1 LLFFFITTKKYL
13 LINGW
18 SFILKNNWSK
28 KSANKYVKKYQ
39 KLGFSKDLA
48 LRVYTTRLLGRN
60 KELVLHGGGNSSVK
74 TSIKDIDGKK
84 YNVLCVKGS
93 GWDMANIEPEG
104 LPAVKLEPLLALKK
118 KKYLSDEGM
127 VSYQKRN
134 LIDIS
139 SPNPSVE
146 TFLHAFL
153 PFKYVDHT
161 HADAVLN
168 ITNRPG
174 GLNFCKKIFG
184 NKVNIVPYVMPGF
197 MLAKKINEV
206 YLKNPNIDC
215 LILMNHGIFTFA
227 NDAKGAY
234 DLMIKYVSQAERAI
248 KKLKVKKI
256 KQIKKFS
263 TKFNVH
269 EIAPIIRGLLS
280 NNKDQKFVVNYRL
293 NKHLKYF
300 MNGKNVRSYS
310 SKGTATPDH
319 VIRVKPFP
327 LIITPKKNSSINEFK
342 ETAKKAFE
350 NYRKKYINY
359 FNINK
364 NKVKEK
370 KVMLDTSPRVVL
382 VQNVGVFTI
391 GKDLN
396 SAKIAGD
403 LTETNAKVITSV
415 EESSSYKFI
424 PEKDLFDVEYWSL
437 EQAKIKKAKKLLEG
451 NVVVITGSTGTIGYA
466 TYKIFK
472 SYGAE
477 TVLLDYNLERLKDL
491 QSKIKDLC
499 IHCDVRNK
507 KSVKKAFKQICEKY
521 GGIDILI
528 SNAGTA
534 TNGAIGEIDDNI
546 LRQSFEDNFF
556 SHQNCASEA
565 IKIMKKQN
573 INGCLLFNISKQSV
587 NPGKNFGPYG
597 LPKSALL
604 SLCKQYAVDYGSYGI
619 RSNGVNADRIRS
631 GLMNDKMIRTRAKAR
646 SISTDDY
653 MRGNLLLNEVKAEDV
668 AKAFFHLATSK
679 KTTGA
684 VLTVDGGN
692 IAASLR

>member
-1 LLFFFITTKKYL
+1 MKNSWSVNKARKYIKKY
-13 LINGW
+13 
-18 SFILKNNWSK
+18 KN
-28 KSANKYVKKYQ
+28 
-39 KLGFSKDLA
+39 LGFSEDLA

-60 KELVLHGGGNSSVK
+60 KKLVLHGGGNTSVK
-74 TSIKDIDGKK
+74 TKIKDIDGKK
-84 YNVLCVKGS
+84 YDVLCVKGS
-93 GWDMANIEPEG
+93 GWDMADIEPEG
-104 LPAVKLEPLLALKK
+104 LPAVKLEPLLLLKN
-118 KKYLSDEGM
+118 KKYLSDEDM
-127 VSYQKRN
+127 VSYQKKN
-134 LIDIS
+134 LINIK

-161 HADAVLN
+161 HADAILN
-168 ITNRPG
+168 ITNRPA

-184 NKVNIVPYVMPGF
+184 DKVSIVPYVMPGF
-197 MLAKKINEV
+197 MLSKKVSEI
-206 YLKNPNIDC
+206 YSINPNINC
-215 LILMNHGIFTFA
+215 LILMHHGIFTFA
-227 NDAKGAY
+227 DDAKEAY
-234 DLMIKYVSQAERAI
+234 SLMIKYVSQAERAI

-256 KQIKKFS
+256 KQIKNFS
-263 TKFNVH
+263 TKFTAQ
-269 EIAPIIRGLLS
+269 EIAPIIRGLSS
-280 NNKDQKFVVNYRL
+280 NNKDQKFIVNYRL

-327 LIITPKKNSSINEFK
+327 LIITPKKNSSIEDFTL
-342 ETAKKAFE
+342 TAEKAFN
-350 NYRKKYINY
+350 NYRKKYVNY
-359 FNINK
+359 FNVNK
-364 NKVKEK
+364 NKVKGK
-370 KVMLDTSPRVVL
+370 KVMLDTSPRVVF
-382 VQNVGVFTI
+382 VQNIGMFSI

-403 LTETNAKVITSV
+403 LTDTNAKVIASV
-415 EESSSYKFI
+415 EETSTYKFI
-424 PEKDLFDVEYWSL
+424 PEKDLFDVEYWTL
-437 EQAKIKKAKKLLEG
+437 EQAKIKKQKKLLEG
-451 NVVVITGSTGTIGYA
+451 NVVVITGSTGTIGLE

-477 TVLLDYNLERLKDL
+477 VILLDYNLERLKNL
-491 QSKIKDLC
+491 QSKIKELC

-507 KSVKKAFKQICEKY
+507 KSVKKAFNQICERY

-534 TNGAIGEIDDNI
+534 TNGAIGEVDDNI

-631 GLMNDKMIRTRAKAR
+631 GLMNDKMIKIRAKAR
-646 SISTDDY
+646 SISSDAY

-668 AKAFFHLATSK
+668 AKAFFHLAISQ

>member
-1 LLFFFITTKKYL
+1 
-13 LINGW
+13 
-18 SFILKNNWSK
+18 LKNNWSK
-28 KSANKYVKKYQ
+28 KIAIKYIKKYK
-39 KLGFSKDLA
+39 KLSFSKDLA
-48 LRVYTTRLLGRN
+48 LRVYTTQLLGKN
-60 KELVLHGGGNSSVK
+60 KELVLHGGGNTSVK
-74 TSIKDIDGKK
+74 TTVKDIDSKK

-93 GWDMANIEPEG
+93 GWNMADIEPAG

-118 KKYLSDEGM
+118 KKYLSDEDM
-127 VSYQKRN
+127 VNFQKRN
-134 LIDIS
+134 LIDIN

-161 HADAVLN
+161 HADAILN
-168 ITNRPG
+168 VTNRPG

-184 NKVNIVPYVMPGF
+184 NKIGIVPYVMPGF
-197 MLAKKINEV
+197 MLAKKVSEI
-206 YLKNPNIDC
+206 YSKNPKINC

-227 NDAKGAY
+227 DDAKDAY
-234 DLMIKYVSQAERAI
+234 DLMIKYVSKAERAV
-248 KKLKVKKI
+248 KKLKSKKI
-256 KQIKKFS
+256 KQIKKF
-263 TKFNVH
+263 TTRFNIH

-280 NNKDQKFVVNYRL
+280 ENKNQKFVVNYRL

-300 MNGKNVRSYS
+300 INGKSVRSYS

-327 LIITPKKNSSINEFK
+327 LIITPKKNSSISEFK
-342 ETAKKAFE
+342 MTAKKAFK
-350 NYRKKYINY
+350 NYRKKYIRY

-364 NKVKEK
+364 NKVKDR
-370 KVMLDTSPRVVL
+370 KVMLDTSPRVIL
-382 VQNVGVFTI
+382 VQNVGMFTV
-391 GKDLN
+391 GKDLIA
-396 SAKIAGD
+396 AKIAGD

-415 EESSSYKFI
+415 EETSTYKFI
-424 PEKDLFDVEYWSL
+424 PEKDLFDIEYWSL
-437 EQAKIKKAKKLLEG
+437 EQAKIKGKKKQLEG
-451 NVVVITGSTGTIGYA
+451 NVVVITGSTGTIGFE
-466 TYKIFK
+466 TYKMFK

-477 TVLLDYNLERLKDL
+477 VVLLDYNLERLKEV

-499 IHCDVRNK
+499 IHCDVTNK
-507 KSVKKAFKQICEKY
+507 RSVKNAFKQICEKF
-521 GGIDILI
+521 GGIDILV
-528 SNAGTA
+528 SNAGIA
-534 TNGAIGEIDDNI
+534 PVGSIGEVSDEI
-546 LRQSFEDNFF
+546 LRKSFEVNFF

-565 IKIMKKQN
+565 VKIMKKQN

-619 RSNGVNADRIRS
+619 RSNGVNADRIKS
-631 GLMNDKMIRTRAKAR
+631 GLMNDKMIKTRAKAR

-684 VLTVDGGN
+684 ILAVDGGN

>member
-1 LLFFFITTKKYL
+1 
-13 LINGW
+13 
-18 SFILKNNWSK
+18 LKNDWSK
-28 KSANKYVKKYQ
+28 KIAKKYIKTYK

-60 KELVLHGGGNSSVK
+60 KELVLHGGGNTSVK
-74 TSIKDIDGKK
+74 TTIKDIDGKK

-93 GWDMANIEPEG
+93 GWDMAEIEPPG

-118 KKYLSDEGM
+118 KKYLSDEDM
-127 VSYQKRN
+127 VAYQKRN
-134 LIDIS
+134 LINIK

-184 NKVNIVPYVMPGF
+184 KKVSIVPYVMPGF

-206 YLKNPNIDC
+206 YSKNPNINC
-215 LILMNHGIFTFA
+215 LILMNHGIFTFSD
-227 NDAKGAY
+227 NCKEAY
-234 DLMIKYVSQAERAI
+234 DLMIKYVSKAERAV
-248 KKLKVKKI
+248 KKLKSKKI
-256 KQIKKFS
+256 KQIKKFN
-263 TKFNVH
+263 TKFNPH
-269 EIAPIIRGLLS
+269 EVAPIIRGLLS
-280 NNKDQKFVVNYRL
+280 EDKDQKFVINYRL

-300 MNGKNVRSYS
+300 INGKNVRSYS
-310 SKGTATPDH
+310 SRGTATPDH

-327 LIITPKKNSSINEFK
+327 LIITPKKNSSIEDFK
-342 ETAKKAFE
+342 KTAQKAFE
-350 NYRKKYINY
+350 DYRKKYIHY
-359 FNINK
+359 FNINSK
-364 NKVKEK
+364 KVKGK

-382 VQNVGVFTI
+382 VQNVGMFSV

-396 SAKIAGD
+396 AARIAGD
-403 LTETNAKVITSV
+403 LTETNARVISSV
-415 EESSSYKFI
+415 EETSTYKFI

-437 EQAKIKKAKKLLEG
+437 EQAKIKRKKKLLEG
-451 NVVVITGSTGTIGYA
+451 NIVVVTGGTGTIGFE
-466 TYKIFK
+466 TYKMFK

-477 TVLLDYNLERLKDL
+477 VVLLDYDLKRLNEV

-499 IHCDVRNK
+499 IHCDVTNK
-507 KSVKKAFKQICEKY
+507 RSIKNAFKKICEKF
-521 GGIDILI
+521 GGFDILI
-528 SNAGTA
+528 SNAGA
-534 TNGAIGEIDDNI
+534 APGGAIGDVSDEV
-546 LRQSFEDNFF
+546 LRKSFEINFF

-573 INGCLLFNISKQSV
+573 TNGCLLFNISKQSV

-619 RSNGVNADRIRS
+619 RSNGVNADRIKS
-631 GLMNDKMIRTRAKAR
+631 GLMTERMIKTRAKAR
-646 SISTDDY
+646 SVSTDTY
-653 MRGNLLLNEVKAEDV
+653 MRGNLLSNEVKAEDV
-668 AKAFFHLATSK
+668 AKAFFHLAISK

>member
-1 LLFFFITTKKYL
+1 
-13 LINGW
+13 
-18 SFILKNNWSK
+18 LKNNWSK
-28 KSANKYVKKYQ
+28 NFANKYIKKYK
-39 KLGFSKDLA
+39 KLGFAKDLA

-60 KELVLHGGGNSSVK
+60 NELVLHGGGNTSVK
-74 TSIKDIDGKK
+74 TTIKDIDGKK

-93 GWDMANIEPEG
+93 GWDMADIEPAG
-104 LPAVKLEPLLALKK
+104 LPAVKLEPLLSLKK
-118 KKYLSDEGM
+118 KKYLSDEDM
-127 VSYQKRN
+127 VSFQKRN
-134 LIDIS
+134 LINVK

-153 PFKYVDHT
+153 PFKFVDHT
-161 HADAVLN
+161 HADAILN
-168 ITNRPG
+168 ATNRPG
-174 GLNFCKKIFG
+174 GLNFCKKVFG
-184 NKVNIVPYVMPGF
+184 NKVSVVPYVMPGF
-197 MLAKKINEV
+197 MLAKKINEI
-206 YLKNPNIDC
+206 YSENPNINC

-227 NDAKGAY
+227 DKAKEAY
-234 DLMIKYVSQAERAI
+234 DLMIKYVSQAERAV

-256 KQIKKFS
+256 KQIKNFS
-263 TKFNVH
+263 TKFNAY

-280 NNKDQKFVVNYRL
+280 NNKDQKFIVNYRL
-293 NKHLKYF
+293 NKHLKYYI
-300 MNGKNVRSYS
+300 NGKNIRSYS

-327 LIITPKKNSSINEFK
+327 LIITPKKNSSIDEFK
-342 ETAKKAFE
+342 TTAKKAFE
-350 NYRKKYINY
+350 NYRKKYISY
-359 FNINK
+359 FNVNK

-382 VQNVGVFTI
+382 VQNIGVFTV

-403 LTETNAKVITSV
+403 LTETNAKVIASV
-415 EESSSYKFI
+415 EETSSYKFI

-437 EQAKIKKAKKLLEG
+437 EQAKIKKPKKLLEG
-451 NVVVITGSTGTIGYA
+451 NVVVITGSTGTIGFE

-477 TVLLDYNLERLKDL
+477 VVLLDYNSDRLKNL
-491 QSKIKDLC
+491 QSKFNELC

-507 KSVKKAFKQICEKY
+507 KSVKKAFNQICEKY

-534 TNGAIGEIDDNI
+534 IAGSIAEVDDKI

-565 IKIMKKQN
+565 IKIMKRQN
-573 INGCLLFNISKQSV
+573 TNGCLLFNISKQSV
-587 NPGKNFGPYG
+587 SPGKNFGPYG

-631 GLMNDKMIRTRAKAR
+631 GLMTDKMIKNRAKAR
-646 SISTDDY
+646 SVSAADY
-653 MRGNLLLNEVKAEDV
+653 MKGNLLLDEVKAEDV
-668 AKAFFHLATSK
+668 AKAFFHLAVSK

>member
-1 LLFFFITTKKYL
+1 MKNDWSNYEAKKFIKKY
-13 LINGW
+13 
-18 SFILKNNWSK
+18 K
-28 KSANKYVKKYQ
+28 
-39 KLGFSKDLA
+39 KLGFSKDVA
-48 LRVYTTRLLGRN
+48 LRVYTSRLLGKN
-60 KELVLHGGGNSSVK
+60 KELVLHGGGNTSVK
-74 TSIKDIDGKK
+74 TRIKDIDGKN
-84 YNVLCVKGS
+84 YEVLCVKGS
-93 GWDMANIEPEG
+93 GWDMADIEPEG
-104 LPAVKLEPLLALKK
+104 LPAVKLEPLLAMKK
-118 KKYLSDEGM
+118 KKYLSDEDM
-127 VSYQKRN
+127 VSFQKRN
-134 LIDIS
+134 LINIK

-161 HADAVLN
+161 HSDAILN
-168 ITNRPG
+168 LTNRPG
-174 GLNFCKKIFG
+174 GLNSCKKIFG
-184 NKVNIVPYVMPGF
+184 NKVSIVPYVMPGF
-197 MLAKKINEV
+197 MLAKKINDV
-206 YLKNPNIDC
+206 YSINPNINC
-215 LILMNHGIFTFA
+215 LILMNHGIFTFG
-227 NDAKGAY
+227 DEAKEAY

-248 KKLKVKKI
+248 RKLKVKKI
-256 KQIKKFS
+256 KQIKNFS
-263 TKFNVH
+263 TKFDAH

-327 LIITPKKNSSINEFK
+327 LIITPKKNSSIDEFK
-342 ETAKKAFE
+342 TTAKKAFE

-359 FNINK
+359 FNVNK
-364 NKVKEK
+364 KKAKGK

-382 VQNVGVFTI
+382 VQYVGVFSV
-391 GKDLN
+391 GKDLI

-403 LTETNAKVITSV
+403 LTETNAKVIASV
-415 EESSSYKFI
+415 EETSTYKFI

-437 EQAKIKKAKKLLEG
+437 EQAKIKKPKKLLEG
-451 NVVVITGSTGTIGYA
+451 NVVVITGSTGTIGFE
-466 TYKIFK
+466 TYKMFK

-477 TVLLDYNLERLKDL
+477 VVLLDYNLERLRDL

-499 IHCDVRNK
+499 IHCDVRNR
-507 KSVKKAFKQICEKY
+507 KSVKKAFNQICERY
-521 GGIDILI
+521 GGVDILI

-534 TNGAIGEIDDNI
+534 TNGAIGEIDDNV

-597 LPKSALL
+597 LPKAALL

-646 SISTDDY
+646 SVSTDDY
-653 MRGNLLLNEVKAEDV
+653 MRENLLLNEVKAEDV

>member
-1 LLFFFITTKKYL
+1 
-13 LINGW
+13 
-18 SFILKNNWSK
+18 LKNNWS
-28 KSANKYVKKYQ
+28 NIEVKKYIR
-39 KLGFSKDLA
+39 KYNNLGHSKDMA
-48 LRVYTTRLLGRN
+48 QRVYTTRLLGKN
-60 KELVLHGGGNSSVK
+60 SKLVLHGGGNTSVK
-74 TSIKDIDGKK
+74 TTAKDIDGKK

-93 GWDMANIEPEG
+93 GWDMAEIEPEG
-104 LPAVKLEPLLALKK
+104 LPAVKLQPLLSLKN
-118 KKYLSDEGM
+118 KKYLSDEDM

-134 LIDIS
+134 LINIK

-153 PFKYVDHT
+153 PFKFVDHT
-161 HADAVLN
+161 HSDAIMNV
-168 ITNRPG
+168 TNRFG
-174 GLNFCKKIFG
+174 GLNFCQKIFG
-184 NKVNIVPYVMPGF
+184 NKVSIVPYVMPGF
-197 MLAKKINEV
+197 GLAKKINEV
-206 YLKNPNIDC
+206 YSKNPNINC

-227 NDAKGAY
+227 ENAKETY
-234 DLMIKYVSQAERAI
+234 SLMIKYVSQAERAI
-248 KKLKVKKI
+248 KKLKSKKI
-256 KQIKKFS
+256 KQIKNYSTRFS
-263 TKFNVH
+263 IH
-269 EIAPIIRGLLS
+269 EVAPIIRGLLS
-280 NNKDQKFVVNYRL
+280 ENKDQKFIVNYRI
-293 NKHLKYF
+293 NQNLKYF
-300 MNGKNVRSYS
+300 INGKNVRYYS

-327 LIITPKKNSSINEFK
+327 LVITPKRNSTIEEFK
-342 ETAKKAFE
+342 LTAKKAFD

-359 FNINK
+359 FDVNK
-364 NKVKEK
+364 KKVKEK
-370 KVMLDTSPRVVL
+370 KIILDTSPRVVL
-382 VQNVGVFTI
+382 VQNVGMFSI
-391 GKDLN
+391 GKDLK
-396 SAKIAGD
+396 SARIAGD
-403 LTETNAKVITSV
+403 LTETNARVISSV
-415 EESSSYKFI
+415 EETSTYKFI
-424 PEKDLFDVEYWSL
+424 SEKDIFEVEYWSL

-451 NVVVITGSTGTIGYA
+451 NVVVITGSTGTIGFE
-466 TYKIFK
+466 TYKTFK

-477 TVLLDYNLERLKDL
+477 VVLLDYNRKKLKVL
-491 QSKIKDLC
+491 QSKIKDTC
-499 IHCDVRNK
+499 IYCDVTNK
-507 KSVKKAFKQICEKY
+507 KSVKNAFNQICEKF

-534 TNGAIGEIDDNI
+534 ATGAIGEVDDNL
-546 LRQSFEDNFF
+546 LRESFEDNFF

>member
-1 LLFFFITTKKYL
+1 M
-13 LINGW
+13 
-18 SFILKNNWSK
+18 KNNWSK
-28 KSANKYVKKYQ
+28 SISKKYIKKYK
-39 KLGFSKDLA
+39 KLGYSKDLA

-60 KELVLHGGGNSSVK
+60 NELVLHGGGNTSVK
-74 TSIKDIDGKK
+74 TSLKDIDGKK

-93 GWDMANIEPEG
+93 GWDMAEIEPEG
-104 LPAVKLEPLLALKK
+104 LPAVKLDPLLTLKK
-118 KKYLSDEGM
+118 KKYLSDEDM

-134 LIDIS
+134 LINIK

-161 HADAVLN
+161 HADAILN
-168 ITNRPG
+168 VTNRPN
-174 GLNFCKKIFG
+174 GLKFCKKIFG
-184 NKVNIVPYVMPGF
+184 NKVSIVPYVMPGF
-197 MLAKKINEV
+197 MLSKKVSEI
-206 YLKNPNIDC
+206 YSKNPNINC
-215 LILMNHGIFTFA
+215 LILMNHGIFTFS
-227 NDAKGAY
+227 NDAKDAY
-234 DLMIKYVSQAERAI
+234 SLMIKYVSQAERAI

-256 KQIKKFS
+256 KQIKNYS
-263 TKFNVH
+263 TKFDVH
-269 EIAPIIRGLLS
+269 EIAPIIRGLSS
-280 NNKDQKFVVNYRL
+280 NNNDQKFIVNYRL
-293 NKHLKYF
+293 NKDLKYF

-327 LIITPKKNSSINEFK
+327 LVITPKKNSTIEEFK
-342 ETAKKAFE
+342 LIAKRAFD

-364 NKVKEK
+364 NKVKGK
-370 KVMLDTSPRVVL
+370 KIMLDTSPRVVL
-382 VQNVGVFTI
+382 VQNVGMFSV
-391 GKDLN
+391 GKDLK

-415 EESSSYKFI
+415 EETSTYKFI

-437 EQAKIKKAKKLLEG
+437 EQAKIKKEKKILEG
-451 NVVVITGSTGTIGYA
+451 NVVVITGSTGTIGFE
-466 TYKIFK
+466 TYRMFK

-477 TVLLDYNLERLKDL
+477 VILLDFNIEKINEIK
-491 QSKIKDLC
+491 SKIKDTC
-499 IHCDVRNK
+499 IHCDVTSK
-507 KSVKKAFKQICEKY
+507 KSVENAFKQICEKF

-528 SNAGTA
+528 SNAGNAPSGT
-534 TNGAIGEIDDNI
+534 IGEVSDEL
-546 LRQSFEDNFF
+546 LRKSFEINFF

-565 IKIMKKQN
+565 VKIMKKQN

-604 SLCKQYAVDYGSYGI
+604 SLCKQYAVDYGSCGI
-619 RSNGVNADRIRS
+619 RSNGVNADRIKS
-631 GLMNDKMIRTRAKAR
+631 GLMTDKMIKNRAKAR
-646 SISTDDY
+646 AVSTVDY

-668 AKAFFHLATSK
+668 AKAFFHLAISK

>member
-1 LLFFFITTKKYL
+1 
-13 LINGW
+13 
-18 SFILKNNWSK
+18 
-28 KSANKYVKKYQ
+28 
-39 KLGFSKDLA
+39 
-48 LRVYTTRLLGRN
+48 
-60 KELVLHGGGNSSVK
+60 
-74 TSIKDIDGKK
+74 
-84 YNVLCVKGS
+84 
-93 GWDMANIEPEG
+93 
-104 LPAVKLEPLLALKK
+104 
-118 KKYLSDEGM
+118 M
-127 VSYQKRN
+127 VSFQKRN
-134 LIDIS
+134 LINIK

-161 HADAVLN
+161 HSDAILN
-168 ITNRPG
+168 LTNRPG

-184 NKVNIVPYVMPGF
+184 NKVSVVPYVMPGF
-197 MLAKKINEV
+197 MLAKKINEI
-206 YLKNPNIDC
+206 YSKNPNINC

-227 NDAKGAY
+227 DDAKEAY

-248 KKLKVKKI
+248 KKLKIKKI
-256 KQIKKFS
+256 KQIKYFS
-263 TKFNVH
+263 TKFSAH

-300 MNGKNVRSYS
+300 MNGKNVKSYS

-327 LIITPKKNSSINEFK
+327 LVITPKKNSSISDFK
-342 ETAKKAFE
+342 LTAKKAFD

-359 FNINK
+359 FNVN
-364 NKVKEK
+364 NRKVKGK
-370 KVMLDTSPRVVL
+370 KVMLDTSPRVVF
-382 VQNVGVFTI
+382 VQNVGMFSI

-396 SAKIAGD
+396 GAKIAGD
-403 LTETNAKVITSV
+403 LTNTNAKVIASV
-415 EESSSYKFI
+415 EETSTYKFI

-437 EQAKIKKAKKLLEG
+437 EQAKIKKQKKLLEG
-451 NVVVITGSTGTIGYA
+451 NVVVITGSTGAIGFA
-466 TYKIFK
+466 TYKMFK

-477 TVLLDYNLERLKDL
+477 VVLLDYNLEKIKNL
-491 QSKIKDLC
+491 QSKVKDLC

-507 KSVKKAFKQICEKY
+507 KSVKKAFDQICEKY

-534 TNGAIGEIDDNI
+534 IAGSIAEVEDKI

-573 INGCLLFNISKQSV
+573 TNGCLLFNISKQSV

-631 GLMNDKMIRTRAKAR
+631 GLMTDKMIKNRAKAR
-646 SISTDDY
+646 SVTTADY
-653 MRGNLLLNEVKAEDV
+653 MKGNLLLDEVKAEDV
-668 AKAFFHLATSK
+668 AKAFFHLAVSK

>member
-1 LLFFFITTKKYL
+1 
-13 LINGW
+13 
-18 SFILKNNWSK
+18 LKNNWSK
-28 KSANKYVKKYQ
+28 SFANKYIKKYK

-60 KELVLHGGGNSSVK
+60 KELVLHGGGNTSVK
-74 TSIKDIDGKK
+74 TTIKDIDGKK
-84 YNVLCVKGS
+84 YKVLCVKGS
-93 GWDMANIEPEG
+93 GWDMADIEPAG
-104 LPAVKLEPLLALKK
+104 LPAVKLEPLLTLKE
-118 KKYLSDEGM
+118 KKYLSDENM
-127 VSYQKRN
+127 VSFQKRN
-134 LIDIS
+134 LIDIK

-153 PFKYVDHT
+153 PFKFVDHT

-168 ITNRPG
+168 ATNRPG
-174 GLNFCKKIFG
+174 GLNFCKKVFG
-184 NKVNIVPYVMPGF
+184 SKVSVVPYVMPGF
-197 MLAKKINEV
+197 MLAKKINEI
-206 YLKNPNIDC
+206 YSENPNINC

-227 NDAKGAY
+227 DKAKEAY
-234 DLMIKYVSQAERAI
+234 DLMIKYVSQAERAV

-256 KQIKKFS
+256 KQIKNFS
-263 TKFNVH
+263 TKFNAY

-327 LIITPKKNSSINEFK
+327 LIITPKKNSSIDEFK
-342 ETAKKAFE
+342 VTAKKAFE
-350 NYRKKYINY
+350 NYRRKYINY
-359 FNINK
+359 FNVNK

-382 VQNVGVFTI
+382 VQNVGVFTV

-415 EESSSYKFI
+415 EETSNYKFI

-437 EQAKIKKAKKLLEG
+437 EQAKIKKTKKLLEG

-466 TYKIFK
+466 TYKMFK

-477 TVLLDYNLERLKDL
+477 VVLLDYNLERLKDL

-507 KSVKKAFKQICEKY
+507 KSVKKAFNQICEKY

-534 TNGAIGEIDDNI
+534 TNGAIGEVDDGI

-631 GLMNDKMIRTRAKAR
+631 GLMNNKMIRTRAKAR
-646 SISTDDY
+646 SISADDY

>member
-1 LLFFFITTKKYL
+1 
-13 LINGW
+13 
-18 SFILKNNWSK
+18 LKNNWSK
-28 KSANKYVKKYQ
+28 NFANKYIKKYK

-60 KELVLHGGGNSSVK
+60 KELVLHGGGNTSVK
-74 TSIKDIDGKK
+74 TSVKDIDGKK

-93 GWDMANIEPEG
+93 GWDMADIEPAG

-118 KKYLSDEGM
+118 KKYLSDEDM

-134 LIDIS
+134 LIDIK

-153 PFKYVDHT
+153 PFKFVDHT
-161 HADAVLN
+161 HADAILN
-168 ITNRPG
+168 ATNRPG
-174 GLNFCKKIFG
+174 GLNFCKKVFG

-197 MLAKKINEV
+197 MLAKKINEI
-206 YLKNPNIDC
+206 YSKNPNINC

-227 NDAKGAY
+227 DDAKESY
-234 DLMIKYVSQAERAI
+234 NLMIKYVSQAERAI
-248 KKLKVKKI
+248 NKLKVKKI
-256 KQIKKFS
+256 KQIKNFS
-263 TKFNVH
+263 TKFNAN

-280 NNKDQKFVVNYRL
+280 NNKDQKFIVNYRL

-327 LIITPKKNSSINEFK
+327 LIITPRKNSTIDEFK
-342 ETAKKAFE
+342 VTAKKAFE

-359 FNINK
+359 LNVNK
-364 NKVKEK
+364 NKVKGK

-382 VQNVGVFTI
+382 VQNVGVFTV

-415 EESSSYKFI
+415 EETSTYKFI
-424 PEKDLFDVEYWSL
+424 PEKDFFDVEYWSL
-437 EQAKIKKAKKLLEG
+437 EQAKIKKQKKLLEG
-451 NVVVITGSTGTIGYA
+451 NVVVITGSTGTIGFE
-466 TYKIFK
+466 TYKMFK

-477 TVLLDYNLERLKDL
+477 VVLLDYNLERLKNL
-491 QSKIKDLC
+491 QTKIRDLC

-507 KSVKKAFKQICEKY
+507 KSVKKAFNQICEKY

-534 TNGAIGEIDDNI
+534 ANGAIGEVDDSI

-631 GLMNDKMIRTRAKAR
+631 GLMNDKMIKIRAKAR

-653 MRGNLLLNEVKAEDV
+653 MKGNLLLNEVKAEDV
-668 AKAFFHLATSK
+668 AKAFLHLATSK

>member
-1 LLFFFITTKKYL
+1 
-13 LINGW
+13 
-18 SFILKNNWSK
+18 LKNNWTDSEAK
-28 KSANKYVKKYQ
+28 KFKKKY
-39 KLGFSKDLA
+39 KNLGFSKDVA
-48 LRVYTTRLLGRN
+48 LRVYTSRLLGKN
-60 KELVLHGGGNSSVK
+60 KKLVLHGGGNTSVK
-74 TSIKDIDGKK
+74 TRIKDIDGKK
-84 YNVLCVKGS
+84 YEVLCVKGS
-93 GWDMANIEPEG
+93 GWDMADIEPEG
-104 LPAVKLEPLLALKK
+104 LPAVKLEPLLAMKK
-118 KKYLSDEGM
+118 KKYLSDEDM
-127 VSYQKRN
+127 VNFQKRN
-134 LIDIS
+134 LINIK

-153 PFKYVDHT
+153 PFKYIDHT
-161 HADAVLN
+161 HSDAILN
-168 ITNRPG
+168 LTNRPG

-184 NKVNIVPYVMPGF
+184 NKVAIVPYVMPGF
-197 MLAKKINEV
+197 MLAKKIDDI
-206 YLKNPNIDC
+206 YSKNPNINC
-215 LILMNHGIFTFA
+215 LILMNHGIFTF
-227 NDAKGAY
+227 NNNAKEAY
-234 DLMIKYVSQAERAI
+234 SLMIKYVSLAERAA

-256 KQIKKFS
+256 KQIKNFS
-263 TKFNVH
+263 TKFDAH
-269 EIAPIIRGLLS
+269 EIAPVIRGLLS
-280 NNKDQKFVVNYRL
+280 KNKDQKFVVNYRL

-300 MNGKNVRSYS
+300 MNGKNVRFYS

-327 LIITPKKNSSINEFK
+327 LIITPKKNSSIDEFK
-342 ETAKKAFE
+342 TTAKKAFE
-350 NYRKKYINY
+350 NYRKKYTNY
-359 FNINK
+359 FNVNK
-364 NKVKEK
+364 KKVKEK

-396 SAKIAGD
+396 SAKIVGD
-403 LTETNAKVITSV
+403 LTETNAKVIASV
-415 EESSSYKFI
+415 EETSSYKFI
-424 PEKDLFDVEYWSL
+424 SEKDLFDVEYWSL
-437 EQAKIKKAKKLLEG
+437 EQAKIKKQKKLLEG
-451 NVVVITGSTGTIGYA
+451 NVVVITGSTGTIGFE
-466 TYKIFK
+466 TYKMFK
-472 SYGAE
+472 NYGAE
-477 TVLLDYNLERLKDL
+477 VVLLDYNLKRLKDL

-507 KSVKKAFKQICEKY
+507 KSVKKAFNQICEKY

-631 GLMNDKMIRTRAKAR
+631 GLMNEKMIKTRAKAR
-646 SISTDDY
+646 SITADDY
-653 MRGNLLLNEVKAEDV
+653 MRGNLLLNEVKSEDV

-692 IAASLR
+692 IAASMR

>member
-1 LLFFFITTKKYL
+1 M
-13 LINGW
+13 
-18 SFILKNNWSK
+18 KNNWSK
-28 KSANKYVKKYQ
+28 KIAIRYIKKYK
-39 KLGFSKDLA
+39 KLSFSNDLA
-48 LRVYTTRLLGRN
+48 LRIYTTRLLGKN
-60 KELVLHGGGNSSVK
+60 KELVLHGGGNTSVK
-74 TSIKDIDGKK
+74 TTIKDIDGKK

-93 GWDMANIEPEG
+93 GWDMANIEPAG

-118 KKYLSDEGM
+118 KKYLSDEDM
-127 VSYQKRN
+127 VSFQKRN
-134 LIDIS
+134 LIDIK

-153 PFKYVDHT
+153 PFKFVDHT
-161 HADAVLN
+161 HADAILN
-168 ITNRPG
+168 VTNRPD

-184 NKVNIVPYVMPGF
+184 NKVSIVPYVIPGF
-197 MLAKKINEV
+197 MLAKKVSEI
-206 YLKNPNIDC
+206 YSKNPKINC

-227 NDAKGAY
+227 DDAKDAY
-234 DLMIKYVSQAERAI
+234 DLMIKYVSKAERAV
-248 KKLKVKKI
+248 KKLKSKKI
-256 KQIKKFS
+256 KQIKKF
-263 TKFNVH
+263 TTRFNIH

-280 NNKDQKFVVNYRL
+280 ENKDQKFVVNYRL

-300 MNGKNVRSYS
+300 INGKSVRSYS

-327 LIITPKKNSSINEFK
+327 LIITPKKNSSIGEFK
-342 ETAKKAFE
+342 IAAKKAFE
-350 NYRKKYINY
+350 NYRKKYIRY

-364 NKVKEK
+364 NKVKGR
-370 KVMLDTSPRVVL
+370 KVMLDTSPRVIL
-382 VQNVGVFTI
+382 VQNVGMFTV
-391 GKDLN
+391 GKDLIA
-396 SAKIAGD
+396 AKIAGD

-415 EESSSYKFI
+415 EETSTYKFI
-424 PEKDLFDVEYWSL
+424 PEKDLFDIEYWSL
-437 EQAKIKKAKKLLEG
+437 EQAKIKGKKKQLEG
-451 NVVVITGSTGTIGYA
+451 NVVVITGSTGTIGFE

-477 TVLLDYNLERLKDL
+477 VVLLDYNLERLKEV

-499 IHCDVRNK
+499 ILCDVTNK
-507 KSVKKAFKQICEKY
+507 RSVKNAFKQICEKF
-521 GGIDILI
+521 GGIDILV
-528 SNAGTA
+528 SNAGIA
-534 TNGAIGEIDDNI
+534 PVGSIGEVSDEI
-546 LRQSFEDNFF
+546 LRKSFEVNFF

-565 IKIMKKQN
+565 VKIMKKQN

-619 RSNGVNADRIRS
+619 RSNGVNADRIKS
-631 GLMNDKMIRTRAKAR
+631 GLMNDKMIKTRAKAR

-684 VLTVDGGN
+684 ILAVDGGN

>member
-1 LLFFFITTKKYL
+1 
-13 LINGW
+13 
-18 SFILKNNWSK
+18 
-28 KSANKYVKKYQ
+28 
-39 KLGFSKDLA
+39 
-48 LRVYTTRLLGRN
+48 
-60 KELVLHGGGNSSVK
+60 
-74 TSIKDIDGKK
+74 
-84 YNVLCVKGS
+84 
-93 GWDMANIEPEG
+93 M
-104 LPAVKLEPLLALKK
+104 
-118 KKYLSDEGM
+118 
-127 VSYQKRN
+127 
-134 LIDIS
+134 
-139 SPNPSVE
+139 
-146 TFLHAFL
+146 HAFL
-153 PFKYVDHT
+153 PFKFVDHT
-161 HADAVLN
+161 HADAIVN
-168 ITNRPG
+168 VTNRPG
-174 GLNFCKKIFG
+174 ALKFCNKIFG
-184 NKVNIVPYVMPGF
+184 DKVGIVPYVMPGF
-197 MLAKKINEV
+197 MLAKKV
-206 YLKNPNIDC
+206 YEIYSKNPKLNC

-227 NDAKGAY
+227 DSAKEAY
-234 DLMIKYVSQAERAI
+234 DLMIKYVSQAERAVR
-248 KKLKVKKI
+248 KLKSKKI

-263 TKFNVH
+263 TKFNAH

-280 NNKDQKFVVNYRL
+280 ENKDQKFVVNYRL

-300 MNGKNVRSYS
+300 INGKNVRTYS

-327 LIITPKKNSSINEFK
+327 LVITPKKNSSIEEFK
-342 ETAKKAFE
+342 ITAKKAFE
-350 NYRKKYINY
+350 NYRKKYIHY
-359 FNINK
+359 FNVNK
-364 NKVKEK
+364 KKAKGK

-382 VQNVGVFTI
+382 VQNVGMFSV
-391 GKDLN
+391 GKDLGA
-396 SAKIAGD
+396 AKIAGD

-415 EESSSYKFI
+415 EETSSYRFI
-424 PEKDLFDVEYWSL
+424 SERDLFDIEYWSL
-437 EQAKIKKAKKLLEG
+437 EQAKIKKKKKLLEG
-451 NVVVITGSTGTIGYA
+451 NVVVITGSTGTIGFE
-466 TYKIFK
+466 TYKMFK

-477 TVLLDYNLERLKDL
+477 VILLDYNLDRLKAV
-491 QSKIKDLC
+491 QSKINDLC
-499 IHCDVRNK
+499 IHCDVTNK
-507 KSVKKAFKQICEKY
+507 KSVKKAFDQICEKY

-534 TNGAIGEIDDNI
+534 PGGAIGEVNDDI
-546 LRQSFEDNFF
+546 LRKSFEINFF

-565 IKIMKKQN
+565 VKIMKKQN

-631 GLMNDKMIRTRAKAR
+631 GLMNDKMIKTRAKAR
-646 SISTDDY
+646 SVSTDEY